1 MEREIKV
8 GSARFVVDDPR
19 GMLGAVEPAPLKAE
33 QLGIE
38 TARTRD
44 EEAGPFSPTGRP
56 NPNDPIGGI
65 GARVALLD
73 GIVQGRTSPW
83 TLWFA
88 WFFTAIG
95 AYTLAGMFWMISP
108 GLLGKGFAIGVVAC
122 HTIFFISATATMQM
136 RRAGKKTVFDR

>member
-19 GMLGAVEPAPLKAE
+19 GLLGAAEATHLKAE
-33 QLGIE
+33 QVGIE
-38 TARTRD
+38 TARTRE
-44 EEAGPFSPTGRP
+44 EEARPFSPIGRP
-56 NPNDPIGGI
+56 NPNDPIGSI
-65 GARVALLD
+65 GARVALFD

-95 AYTLAGMFWMISP
+95 AYTFAALIWVSSTSIA
-108 GLLGKGFAIGVVAC
+108 GKGFAIGIVAC
-122 HTIFFISATATMQM
+122 HTLFFIGAMAAMQM
-136 RRAGKKTVFDR
+136 RRAGEKTVFDR

>member
-19 GMLGAVEPAPLKAE
+19 GLLGAAEATPLKAE

-44 EEAGPFSPTGRP
+44 EEARPFSPIGRP
-56 NPNDPIGGI
+56 NPNDPIGNI

-95 AYTLAGMFWMISP
+95 AYTFATLIWMSGTSIVA
-108 GLLGKGFAIGVVAC
+108 KGFSIGAVAC
-122 HTIFFISATATMQM
+122 HTLFFISATATMQM
-136 RRAGKKTVFDR
+136 RRAGKKTVFER

>member
-44 EEAGPFSPTGRP
+44 EEARPFGPNGRP

-65 GARVALLD
+65 GARIALLD
-73 GIVQGRTSPW
+73 GIIPGRTSPW

-95 AYTLAGMFWMISP
+95 AYAFAAMLWMIGTS
-108 GLLGKGFAIGVVAC
+108 LVAKGFAIGVVVC
-122 HTIFFISATATMQM
+122 HTLFFLGAAATMQM
-136 RRAGKKTVFDR
+136 RRAGEKTVFDR